1 MIENVL
7 SRIGGVAGYG
17 LFSICLFFAFFTG
30 LVVWSLRLKKPYLDA
45 MQELPLR
52 DDAEVGPKSAREDRS
67 RAKREEYKTKIGSE
81 IFELLQAR

>member
-7 SRIGGVAGYG
+7 SRIGGIAGYG

-30 LVVWSLRLKKPYLDA
+30 LLIWSLRLKKAYLKE

-52 DDAEVGPKSAREDRS
+52 DDAEVGPKPSPENHAL
-67 RAKREEYKTKIGSE
+67 AKSE
-81 IFELLQAR
+81 K